1 MNPNK
6 SLLPVLATL
15 AMSAMPVHA
24 AITLSTVSSW
34 PTSPDLSVITPT
46 QAASGNTGNTIA
58 LQDNR
63 RLTQTFQL
71 SDPLILEKMYI
82 SVTSLA
88 QNRDFTISIFSVADT
103 NAGTAGP
110 TPPSGTNLLATV
122 SLNTGTLSTGNQF
135 LEFSFTGADAITLAA
150 STGTAGYAVQ
160 LNRADGTVPFNW
172 VKYRQGSSGTDLYAD
187 GQAYSTNF
195 SDSWAGNSDF
205 TLAFS
210 GTVIPEPTTALLG
223 GLGFLMLLRRR
234 R

>member
-1 MNPNK
+1 MNSNK
-6 SLLPVLATL
+6 SFLPILAAL

-24 AITLSTVSSW
+24 AITISTVSSW

-46 QAASGNTGNTIA
+46 QAALGDASNTIA
-58 LQDNR
+58 LQSDR
-63 RLTQTFQL
+63 FLTQTFQL

-82 SVTSLA
+82 SVTSLV
-88 QNRDFTISIFSVADT
+88 QNRAFTISIFSVADT
-103 NAGTAGP
+103 NAGTAG

-122 SLNTGTLSTGNQF
+122 SLSTGTLSAGTQF

-160 LNRADGTVPFNW
+160 LNRNDTTVPFNW
-172 VKYRQGSSGTDLYAD
+172 VKHRSGSSGTDRYVE

-195 SDSWAGNSDF
+195 ADSWAGNSDF